1 MRKINVKVIQ
11 KTVEELCLKANTE
24 LRPDVLSL
32 LKKAYRL
39 EKRRS
44 SKKNLMAILDNARI
58 ARRQKLAICQD
69 TGMVVVHI
77 ELGQEVRIAGGN
89 LEAAV
94 NKGVSSCYKK
104 GYFRKSVVKDP
115 LSRGNTGNN
124 TPCVLYVKVVRGSR
138 IRITVTPKGFGSENK
153 SRIKMFNSTSAF
165 EDIKEFV
172 IDVVKEAGPDACPP
186 LVVGIGMGG
195 TFDKAAL
202 LAKEALRAPVTKNTR
217 LEKEILVGIN
227 KLGIGPMG
235 LGGKT
240 TALGV
245 NILSYPTHIAGMP
258 VAVNISCHATRG
270 ASKIV

>member
-1 MRKINVKVIQ
+1 MRKINAGQIQ
-11 KTVEELCLKANTE
+11 EVVEKLCLKANTE
-24 LRPDVLSL
+24 LRPDVMSL

-39 EKRRS
+39 EKRKD
-44 SKKNLMAILDNARI
+44 SKKNLMAILDNAKIAKDERI
-58 ARRQKLAICQD
+58 AICQD

-77 ELGQEVRIAGGN
+77 ELGQEVRIASGN
-89 LEAAV
+89 LEASV
-94 NKGVSSCYKK
+94 NRGVSSCYRK
-104 GYFRKSVVKDP
+104 GYFRKSIVKDP
-115 LSRGNTGNN
+115 LSRRNTGNN
-124 TPCVLYVKVVRGSR
+124 TPCVLYVKVVKGSR

-153 SRIKMFNSTSAF
+153 SRMKMFNPTSAF
-165 EDIKEFV
+165 DDIKEFI
-172 IDVVKEAGPDACPP
+172 IDTVKEAGPDACPP

-195 TFDKAAL
+195 TFDKAAG
-202 LAKEALRAPVTKNTR
+202 LAKEALSSPITKNTR
-217 LEKEILVGIN
+217 LEKEILVNIN

-270 ASKIV
+270 ATKVI